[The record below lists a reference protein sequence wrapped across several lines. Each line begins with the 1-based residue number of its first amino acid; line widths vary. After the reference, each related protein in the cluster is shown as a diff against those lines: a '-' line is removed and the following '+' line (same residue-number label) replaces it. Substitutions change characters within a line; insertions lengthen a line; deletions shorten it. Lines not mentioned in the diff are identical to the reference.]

1 MTSHDHVLTVFEGGT
16 ALSDFRATALL
27 ARLQEITPEISAVSA
42 RHVHWVRSAGPLEDA
57 GRVAAL
63 LTYGDPHA
71 AGPDGP
77 SSLVVVGPRLGTVSP
92 WASKATD
99 IAHNCGFV
107 LERVE
112 RVTEF
117 TLHGAELAQDQWQ
130 SCAAILHDRMTE
142 SVLRH
147 REDAAHLFDE
157 RDASPMER
165 VDVLGQGRAALDG
178 ANTAYGLALSED
190 EIDYLARPSPVWAA
204 TRPMSS

>member
-77 SSLVVVGPRLGTVSP
+77 SSLVVVGPPG
-92 WASKATD
+92 
-99 IAHNCGFV
+99 
-107 LERVE
+107 
-112 RVTEF
+112 
-117 TLHGAELAQDQWQ
+117 
-130 SCAAILHDRMTE
+130 
-142 SVLRH
+142 
-147 REDAAHLFDE
+147 
-157 RDASPMER
+157 
-165 VDVLGQGRAALDG
+165 
-178 ANTAYGLALSED
+178 
-190 EIDYLARPSPVWAA
+190 ARPVRLSRASSSP
-204 TRPMSS
+204 RPRPPVPLSRSSRPRAPLW